1 MEFWWKC
8 RVNVIAVKIRVLGGV
23 LTSSKLKIYIFFKSN
38 FVSKLVIKKSKEFDR
53 KVWLALLLLAEN
65 IFWDWQIN
73 ISLELT
79 CALFPEVFYVF
90 DNSVFSFI
98 RPFKGGNS
106 NVPKE
111 IVLFVKGLDPE
122 SKAEDINGNT
132 YKQLNFRFS

>member
-8 RVNVIAVKIRVLGGV
+8 RVNVIAIKIRVFRGV
-23 LTSSKLKIYIFFKSN
+23 LTSSNLKVYILFKSN

-53 KVWLALLLLAEN
+53 KVWLALLLFAEN

-73 ISLELT
+73 IFLVLT
-79 CALFPEVFYVF
+79 CALFHEVFYIF
-90 DNSVFSFI
+90 DNSVLSFI
-98 RPFKGGNS
+98 WPFKGGNS

-122 SKAEDINGNT
+122 SKAEDSNDNT
-132 YKQLNFRFS
+132 YK